1 MSKGKVVLAYSGG
14 LDTSVCIRY
23 LQTLRNLDV
32 ITVTVDC
39 GQNDDFDDIEKKARA
54 IGAIKHVYIDAKN
67 EFARDYVIPSIKSN
81 GLYQGKY
88 PLATALARPLIAAKA
103 VQVANT
109 EGAMALAHGCT
120 GKGNDQIRFDVTM
133 RALAPELEIIAPIR
147 DMNLTR
153 DVEIKFAK
161 EQGIPIS
168 TEAKK
173 YSIDLNL
180 WGRAVEG
187 GNIEDA
193 FFEPPADAFQ
203 FVDLQNDKVG
213 YLELDFEAGIP
224 VAADGKHMDIVDL
237 VQYVDDKAG
246 SCGVG
251 IVDHI
256 EDRVVGIKSREVYE
270 APAAVTII
278 EAHRDLEKMVLT
290 KHELAF
296 KHFVDE
302 QWSWLVY
309 SGLWQDPL
317 RVDLDK
323 FIDATQI
330 RVSGKVKI
338 KMHRGSLRVVGR
350 ESKYSLYRNDLATYA
365 AGSTFDQSLAKGFV
379 ELWGLQ
385 SVIANT
391 VSTFQPASKS
401 FVDNM
406 VGSRPQVKDTNQTM
420 AKQKI
425 KEGEKAQ

>member
-1 MSKGKVVLAYSGG
+1 MSNGKVVLAYSGG
-14 LDTSVCIRY
+14 LDTSVCVRY
-23 LQTLRNLDV
+23 LQTLHKLDV

-39 GQNDDFDDIEKKARA
+39 GQEDDFKEIEKKAKA
-54 IGAIKHVYIDAKN
+54 IGAVKHVYIDARE
-67 EFARDYVIPSIKSN
+67 EFARDYVAPSIKAN

-103 VQVANT
+103 VEVANR
-109 EGAMALAHGCT
+109 EGAVSIAHGCT

-133 RALAPELEIIAPIR
+133 RALNPKLKIIAPIR

-153 DVEIKFAK
+153 DVEMKFAK
-161 EQGIPIS
+161 EQNIPIS
-168 TEAKK
+168 AEAKK

-193 FFEPPADAFQ
+193 DFEPPEEAFQ
-203 FVDLQNDKVG
+203 YINFQNDKVG
-213 YLELDFEAGIP
+213 YIEIEFERGVPI
-224 VAADGKHMDIVDL
+224 AADGKHMPLIDL
-237 VQYVDDKAG
+237 IQYVNDKAG
-246 SCGVG
+246 AHGVG

-278 EAHRDLEKMVLT
+278 EAHKDLEKMVLT

-296 KHFVDE
+296 KRTVDD

-317 RVDLDK
+317 RNDLDK
-323 FIDATQI
+323 FIDATQV
-330 RVSGKVKI
+330 RVSGKVKL
-338 KMHRGSLRVVGR
+338 KMQKESLRVVGR
-350 ESKYSLYRNDLATYA
+350 ESKYSLYKNDLATYA
-365 AGSTFDQSLAKGFV
+365 ASSTFDQSLAKGFV

-385 SVIANT
+385 SIIANSVAADAT
-391 VSTFQPASKS
+391 SDKNTKEKKNEIKS
-401 FVDNM
+401 
-406 VGSRPQVKDTNQTM
+406 
-420 AKQKI
+420 
-425 KEGEKAQ
+425 

>member
-1 MSKGKVVLAYSGG
+1 MSNGKVVLAYSGG

-23 LQTLRNLDV
+23 LQVLHKLDV

-39 GQNDDFDDIEKKARA
+39 GQEDDFKEIERKAKA
-54 IGAIKHVYIDAKN
+54 IGAIKHVYVDARE
-67 EFARDYVIPSIKSN
+67 EFALDYVVPSIKAN

-103 VQVANT
+103 VEVANK
-109 EGAMALAHGCT
+109 EGAVSIAHGCT

-133 RALAPELEIIAPIR
+133 RALNPRLKIIAPIR

-161 EQGIPIS
+161 EQDIPINA
-168 TEAKK
+168 EAKK

-193 FFEPPADAFQ
+193 YFEPPEEAFQ
-203 FVDLQNDKVG
+203 YINFQND
-213 YLELDFEAGIP
+213 EAGYIEIEFEKGVP
-224 VAADGKHMDIVDL
+224 IAADGKHMSLIDL
-237 VQYVDDKAG
+237 IQYVNEKAG
-246 SCGVG
+246 AHGVG

-296 KHFVDE
+296 KRMVDD
-302 QWSWLVY
+302 QWSWLAY
-309 SGLWQDPL
+309 AGLWQDPL
-317 RVDLDK
+317 RNDLDK
-323 FIDATQI
+323 FIDATQV
-330 RVSGKVKI
+330 RVSGKVRL
-338 KMHRGSLRVVGR
+338 KMQKGSLRVVGR
-350 ESKYSLYRNDLATYA
+350 ESKYSLYKNDLATYA

-385 SVIANT
+385 SIIANS
-391 VSTFQPASKS
+391 VAADAISDKKQEGGKKYEIKS
-401 FVDNM
+401 
-406 VGSRPQVKDTNQTM
+406 
-420 AKQKI
+420 
-425 KEGEKAQ
+425 